1 MRMSTKL
8 TLGDIADMEE
18 YLAHRCYCPGEIYD
32 LTGIFFQNF
41 KPETECKH
49 LIAGEKGNIHGVFV
63 IAKAN
68 PTVSEQIIYIET
80 TGNNVDSCVRF
91 DATENNISQVLRF
104 MNGEIESM
112 TIDEYNPGESR
123 RAIDDILKNADA
135 IMC

>member
-1 MRMSTKL
+1 MYEKMK
-8 TLGDIADMEE
+8 LGDIADMEE

-41 KPETECKH
+41 KPETECKC

-68 PTVSEQIIYIET
+68 PNVSEQIIYIET
-80 TGNNVDSCVRF
+80 TGNNVASCVRF
-91 DATENNISQVLRF
+91 DATENNISQVLQF

>member
-1 MRMSTKL
+1 MYEKIK
-8 TLGDIADMEE
+8 LGDIADMEE

-41 KPETECKH
+41 KPETECKC

-68 PTVSEQIIYIET
+68 PNVSEQIIYIET
-80 TGNNVDSCVRF
+80 TGNNVASCVRF
-91 DATENNISQVLRF
+91 DATENNISQVLQF

-123 RAIDDILKNADA
+123 RAIDDILKDADA

>member
-1 MRMSTKL
+1 M
-8 TLGDIADMEE
+8 
-18 YLAHRCYCPGEIYD
+18 
-32 LTGIFFQNF
+32 
-41 KPETECKH
+41 
-49 LIAGEKGNIHGVFV
+49 FV

-91 DATENNISQVLRF
+91 DATENNISQVLQF